1 MLFLRCGCRNG
12 LVRFLILSVV
22 VRMGVRLPTLR
33 VRILSLLNILLLG
46 LRIGLITLLCN
57 VSLLFVLRL
66 LS

>member
-1 MLFLRCGCRNG
+1 MLFLRHGCRNG

-22 VRMGVRLPTLR
+22 VRTGVRLPTLR
-33 VRILSLLNILLLG
+33 VRILSLLSILLSG

-66 LS
+66 LG